1 MTDTMQEHEMELP
14 TQGNS
19 WAAEYPDE
27 ITVLEGPTSPRAKDE
42 SLASD
47 ALDGGTFEQENR

>member
-1 MTDTMQEHEMELP
+1 MELP